1 MEKENI
7 KKVLEE
13 LKKNSKKRK
22 FKQSYDL
29 IINLQGLDLK
39 KPDQHVDFYANLHYG
54 KGKKLKICAFVGPEM
69 SEEAKKVCDLTINV
83 DEFNNLTKQAIKKI
97 AGEHDYFIAQANIMG
112 KVAAA
117 FGKVLGPRGK
127 MPNPKA
133 GCVFLPKAQLQPLYD
148 KLQKTIR
155 VSAKTALMIQCAIG
169 KDDMKDEEIIDDV
182 MTIYNQLLNSLP
194 NHDNNIKSVSLK
206 LTMGKPLKV
215 A

>member
-39 KPDQHVDFYANLHYG
+39 KPEQHVDFYTSLHYG

-69 SEEAKKVCDLTINV
+69 SEEAKKVCDLTVNV
-83 DEFNNLTKQAIKKI
+83 DEFNNLTKQAVKKM
-97 AGEHDYFIAQANIMG
+97 ANEFDYFIAQANIMG

-155 VSAKTALMIQCAIG
+155 VSAKTALMIQCAVG
-169 KDDMKDEEIIDDV
+169 KEDMKDEEIIDNV
-182 MTIYNQLLNSLP
+182 MTIYTQVVNSLP
-194 NHDNNIKSVSLK
+194 NHDNNIKLVSLK
-206 LTMGKPLKV
+206 LTMSKPMKV